1 MNPDVVALAPATS
14 AAPERPQS
22 NVRRWWWGAAVVILI
37 GAGIAVWTIGFGGRP
52 KLNGDSPRHSSDST
66 SYSSGPTKVDVVTPK
81 PGGIPRLC
89 VQPGTLEP
97 FESAELYAKVSGF
110 LIETVDIDK
119 EVHRGDVLARI
130 SVPEYEKQ
138 VAKDKA
144 LVANA
149 DAKVKQ
155 MEAQLTATQS
165 EEKAAKQMITL
176 AKIVMKSKGVYRS
189 YRLKQLERIKALYAD
204 SAVDAKLV
212 DESMDHYEAAL
223 EAENA
228 AAEAITTNEL
238 KWDAAKA
245 KVAQSQADLEEAKSA
260 VNVAKAELERA
271 EVLLGYTVITS
282 PYDGVVTKRNFNRG
296 DSIRAFDAGGTG
308 MPIVAVDR
316 TDLMRC
322 VVQVPNSDVPYVDIG
337 DEAEITFDA
346 MPGRVF
352 SAKVARSAR
361 ALDAQT
367 RTMRT
372 EIDLPNDHK
381 QFVRN
386 MYAHVV
392 IRLSDGLPSTMRIP
406 SAAIIGKEKD
416 GVGAR
421 GRVVE
426 NHRWHIAKVKTGM
439 DNGSEVEIIKG
450 LAPTDRVVLHASGPV
465 EEGTEVEI
473 ADDSTTA
480 STP

>member
-1 MNPDVVALAPATS
+1 MNPDVATLGTSAPAGPKAS
-14 AAPERPQS
+14 
-22 NVRRWWWGAAVVILI
+22 VRRWWWGAAVVILI

-66 SYSSGPTKVDVVTPK
+66 SYSSGPTKVDVVAPK

-155 MEAQLTATQS
+155 MDAQLTASTS
-165 EEKAAKQMITL
+165 EAKAAKQMIVL

-204 SAVDAKLV
+204 NAVDAKLV

-238 KWDAAKA
+238 KWDAANA

-271 EVLLGYTVITS
+271 QVLLGYTVITS
-282 PYDGVVTKRNFNRG
+282 PYDGVVTKRNFFRG

-308 MPIVAVDR
+308 IPIVAVDR

-406 SAAIIGKEKD
+406 SAAIIGKDKD

-421 GRVVE
+421 VRIVE
-426 NHRWHIAKVKTGM
+426 NHRLHIARVKTGM

-450 LAPTDRVVLHASGPV
+450 LEPSDRVVLHASGPV

-473 ADDSTTA
+473 ADDSTA
-480 STP
+480 ESRH